1 MPASAVLP
9 SSADAVETMAA
20 EPRRGK
26 GAETALREF
35 REVFR
40 RARELI
46 SDCECSV
53 VSLAAQLALRV
64 DPDYAPRVDP
74 GDKTRRTRERDGPEV
89 IGCAAKAIA

>member
-20 EPRRGK
+20 GPRRGK

-40 RARELI
+40 RSRELI

-64 DPDYAPRVDP
+64 DPDYAPRADP
-74 GDKTRRTRERDGPEV
+74 GDKTRRTRGRDGPEAD
-89 IGCAAKAIA
+89 GCAAKAIA